1 VPGSGCDKAQFIADV
16 TVPDGTLMAPGAT
29 FKKTWR
35 LKNIGTCTWTT
46 GYSLIFSSGEKMGG
60 PTSAPFPT
68 SVAPGQTVDLTV
80 NLTAPSSANTYRGNW
95 MLKNTSNVNF
105 GIGSTGT
112 SPFWVEIKVSGPTA
126 TPGTPSPTPT
136 GPTPT
141 GPTPTQQAGTAYDF
155 ATNVCSAKWV
165 SGAGV
170 LPCPGTDGDAKGF
183 VLKLDKPQLETGAFD
198 TRPGLLTNP
207 QNTTNGY
214 IQGTYPAFRVQAGD
228 RFQSIINCQY
238 GATSCYVV
246 FRLDYQIGDATPKT
260 FWTFGEKYDGQYYQ
274 ADKDLSSLAGQDV
287 KFILTVMAGTYATGD
302 RALWVAPRIYR
313 TSASSAP
320 VVDTAVP
327 ASSTPVPPS
336 PTPGTP
342 VSTDLTYQNTK
353 YNFQFKYPTGST
365 IVDQTDNSTRIDL
378 PYTHGTLLASK
389 YVNVTVVEG
398 VTPCKNTVSGGG
410 TPTSSGNVTI
420 NGITF
425 LKETGGEGAA
435 GNVYEWESYSA
446 IRPNTNAC
454 VSVAFVLHSTN
465 ADAYPTPP
473 PPFDKAAESA
483 VFQTIL
489 STFAWAP

>member
-1 VPGSGCDKAQFIADV
+1 
-16 TVPDGTLMAPGAT
+16 
-29 FKKTWR
+29 
-35 LKNIGTCTWTT
+35 
-46 GYSLIFSSGEKMGG
+46 MGG
-60 PTSAPFPT
+60 PSSAPFPT

-112 SPFWVEIKVSGPTA
+112 NPFWVEIKVSGPTA

-155 ATNVCSAKWV
+155 AANVCSAKWV

-183 VLKLDKPQLETGAFD
+183 VLKLDNPQLETGAFD

-214 IQGTYPAFRVQAGD
+214 IQGIYPAFRVQAGD

-260 FWTFGEKYDGQYYQ
+260 FWTFGEKYEGQYYQ

-313 TSASSAP
+313 AGAASSVAVP
-320 VVDTAVP
+320 AATTAVP
-327 ASSTPVPPS
+327 PAVPATATATLATPVE
-336 PTPGTP
+336 TGATAGW
-342 VSTDLTYQNTK
+342 LLYQNTK
-353 YNFQFKYPTGST
+353 YNFQFKYPPAST
-365 IVDQTDNSTRIDL
+365 ISDQTDIKAHIDL
-378 PYTHGTLLASK
+378 PFTPGTLLTSK
-389 YVNVTVVEG
+389 YIDVSVTEG
-398 VTPCKNTVSGGG
+398 ANPCKNTISGGR
-410 TPTSSGNVTI
+410 TPDFSGNVTI

-425 LKETGGEGAA
+425 LKEGGAEVAA
-435 GNVYEWESYSA
+435 GNLYEWEAYSA
-446 IRPNTNAC
+446 VRPNTNAC
-454 VSVAFVLHSTN
+454 VSVAFVLRSQN
-465 ADAYPTPP
+465 AGSDPSAPP
-473 PPFDKAAESA
+473 AFDKVAESA
-483 VFQTIL
+483 VFQVIL
-489 STFAWAP
+489 SAFAWAP